1 MASLGTSTT
10 WSPNSFQLRL
20 ALNSRKSP
28 AVFLRM
34 RVGKLGRQAR
44 VVSSVSANGGGNSW
58 TSSNSSA
65 DAFSGWTGADERTD
79 SDRKRWFGDDI
90 LIMNLVLM
98 MKFEFVDGVE
108 YDDLDRLGHL
118 KWILRAG
125 VAGVIFVAGLTFV
138 TLSISKRNPSRTAQ
152 EMEPLATQQEVVL
165 ASDDQYDR
173 IEQVEREG
181 KDMKRDNDSL
191 SKTGIENDPS
201 FSTENNEA
209 TNENRQS
216 GSGVGYT
223 LNSDDALNNASAQED
238 LHNESAIDDMSVAP
252 NRSPG
257 TPPLSETKI
266 GYGSLVASNFENFDG
281 SLVTDKSEPV
291 TELKEN
297 LINAKLTNSSVS
309 GAYSTD
315 LSTDSQ
321 KDVLGLSGTNN
332 STFSF
337 DSSSSSTISIP
348 IGSLPSN
355 ISVNSPLDA
364 VIEPQVVLKL
374 NGETVDLLST
384 GKDLDL
390 TKAHVSEEGNK
401 PSSQE
406 HNLKADGSNGT
417 ASLSPVANT
426 FANEQDGNSSNSQN
440 ESTTF
445 FESTSPLNSFSS
457 AGIPAPSVVSAA
469 LQVLP
474 GKVLVPAVVDQVQ
487 GQALAA
493 LQVLKVIEPEVQPGD
508 LCTRR
513 EYARWLVSASSTLS
527 RNTVSKVYPAM
538 YIENVTEL
546 AFDDITPEDPDFPSI
561 QGLAEAG
568 LISSKLSRRD
578 MSSSDEDQSSLC
590 FSPESILS
598 RQDLVSWK
606 MALEKRKL
614 PDADRKILHQLSG
627 FIDIDKINPD
637 ACPALVADLSAGE
650 NGIIALAFGYT
661 RLFQPD
667 KPVTNAQA
675 AIALVTGEGS
685 DIVSEELARIEA
697 EYMAES
703 AVAAHSALV
712 AQVEK
717 DVNASFKKELLLER
731 EKIDAVEKL
740 AEAARVELEI
750 VRAERENDNIA
761 LMKERA
767 AVESEMEVLS
777 RLRREV
783 EEQLESLISN
793 KVEIS
798 YEKERLGKLLKEA
811 EFKNQEIVRLQRE
824 LEVERKALSMAR
836 AWAEDEAKRAREQA
850 KVLEEARDRWERHGI
865 KVVVDD
871 DLREEENVGVTWL
884 EAGKQLSVEG
894 TVSRA
899 ENLVDKLKAMAV
911 DVRGKAKDT
920 ISNIIQKVL
929 SLISHLKGLVPT
941 VQQAREL
948 RDNAIS
954 KIVSSLEEFTLALKE
969 GAKKV
974 REDCKERAKKVG
986 EECKEGAEKLAQKFK
1001 I

>member
-34 RVGKLGRQAR
+34 RFGKLGRQAR
-44 VVSSVSANGGGNSW
+44 VVSLVSANGGGNSW
-58 TSSNSSA
+58 TTSNSSA
-65 DAFSGWTGADERTD
+65 DAFSGWTGADERID
-79 SDRKRWFGDDI
+79 PDRKRWFG
-90 LIMNLVLM
+90 
-98 MKFEFVDGVE
+98 G
-108 YDDLDRLGHL
+108 
-118 KWILRAG
+118 ILRAG

-173 IEQVEREG
+173 IEQVEKEG

-191 SKTGIENDPS
+191 SKT
-201 FSTENNEA
+201 
-209 TNENRQS
+209 
-216 GSGVGYT
+216 
-223 LNSDDALNNASAQED
+223 
-238 LHNESAIDDMSVAP
+238 
-252 NRSPG
+252 
-257 TPPLSETKI
+257 
-266 GYGSLVASNFENFDG
+266 
-281 SLVTDKSEPV
+281 
-291 TELKEN
+291 
-297 LINAKLTNSSVS
+297 
-309 GAYSTD
+309 
-315 LSTDSQ
+315 
-321 KDVLGLSGTNN
+321 
-332 STFSF
+332 
-337 DSSSSSTISIP
+337 
-348 IGSLPSN
+348 
-355 ISVNSPLDA
+355 
-364 VIEPQVVLKL
+364 
-374 NGETVDLLST
+374 
-384 GKDLDL
+384 
-390 TKAHVSEEGNK
+390 
-401 PSSQE
+401 
-406 HNLKADGSNGT
+406 
-417 ASLSPVANT
+417 
-426 FANEQDGNSSNSQN
+426 
-440 ESTTF
+440 
-445 FESTSPLNSFSS
+445 
-457 AGIPAPSVVSAA
+457 A

-513 EYARWLVSASSTLS
+513 EYARWLVSASSILS

-614 PDADRKILHQLSG
+614 PDADKKILHQLSG
-627 FIDIDKINPD
+627 FIDIERINPD

-675 AIALVTGEGS
+675 AIALATGEGS

-697 EYMAES
+697 ESMAES

-750 VRAERENDNIA
+750 IRAERENDNIA

-777 RLRREV
+777 RLRHEV
-783 EEQLESLISN
+783 EEQLESLMSN

-811 EFKNQEIVRLQRE
+811 EFENQEIVRLQRE

-884 EAGKQLSVEG
+884 DAGKQLSVEG

-948 RDNAIS
+948 RDNAMS
-954 KIVSSLEEFTLALKE
+954 KIVSSLDEFTLALKE

>member
-34 RVGKLGRQAR
+34 RFGKLGRQAR
-44 VVSSVSANGGGNSW
+44 VVSLVSANGGGNSW
-58 TSSNSSA
+58 TTSNSSA
-65 DAFSGWTGADERTD
+65 DAFSGWTGADERID
-79 SDRKRWFGDDI
+79 PDRKRWFG
-90 LIMNLVLM
+90 
-98 MKFEFVDGVE
+98 G
-108 YDDLDRLGHL
+108 
-118 KWILRAG
+118 ILRAG

-173 IEQVEREG
+173 IEQVEKEG

-238 LHNESAIDDMSVAP
+238 LRNESAIDDMSVAP
-252 NRSPG
+252 HRSPG

-266 GYGSLVASNFENFDG
+266 GYGSLATSNFENLDG

-321 KDVLGLSGTNN
+321 KDVLGLSGTDN

-337 DSSSSSTISIP
+337 DSSSSSKISIP

-355 ISVNSPLDA
+355 ISDNSPLDA
-364 VIEPQVVLKL
+364 VIEPQVMLKL

-390 TKAHVSEEGNK
+390 TKAHVLEEGNK
-401 PSSQE
+401 PPSQE

-417 ASLSPVANT
+417 TSLSPVVNT
-426 FANEQDGNSSNSQN
+426 FANEQDGNSSDSLN

-513 EYARWLVSASSTLS
+513 EYARWLVSASSILS

-614 PDADRKILHQLSG
+614 PDADKKILHQLSG
-627 FIDIDKINPD
+627 FIDIERINPD

-675 AIALVTGEGS
+675 AIALATGEGS

-697 EYMAES
+697 ESMAES

-750 VRAERENDNIA
+750 IRAERENDNIA

-777 RLRREV
+777 RLRHEV
-783 EEQLESLISN
+783 EEQLESLMSN

-811 EFKNQEIVRLQRE
+811 EFENQEIVRLQRE

-884 EAGKQLSVEG
+884 DAGKQLSVEG

-948 RDNAIS
+948 RDNAMS
-954 KIVSSLEEFTLALKE
+954 KIVSSLDEFTLALKE

>member
-20 ALNSRKSP
+20 ALNSRISP
-28 AVFLRM
+28 AVFLSM

-65 DAFSGWTGADERTD
+65 DAFSGWTGADERVD
-79 SDRKRWFGDDI
+79 SDRKRWFG
-90 LIMNLVLM
+90 
-98 MKFEFVDGVE
+98 G
-108 YDDLDRLGHL
+108 
-118 KWILRAG
+118 ILRAG

-152 EMEPLATQQEVVL
+152 EMEPLATQQELVL

-173 IEQVEREG
+173 IEQVEKEG

-216 GSGVGYT
+216 GSDVGYT
-223 LNSDDALNNASAQED
+223 LKSDDALNNASAQED
-238 LHNESAIDDMSVAP
+238 LRNESAIDDMSVAP
-252 NRSPG
+252 HRSPG

-266 GYGSLVASNFENFDG
+266 GYGSLAASNFENLDG

-297 LINAKLTNSSVS
+297 VIIAKLTNSSVS

-315 LSTDSQ
+315 LSTDNQ
-321 KDVLGLSGTNN
+321 KDVLGLSGTDN

-374 NGETVDLLST
+374 SGETVNLLST

-417 ASLSPVANT
+417 TSLSPVANT
-426 FANEQDGNSSNSQN
+426 VANEQDGNSSNSLN

-614 PDADRKILHQLSG
+614 PDADKKILHQLSG

-675 AIALVTGEGS
+675 AIALATGEGS

-697 EYMAES
+697 ESMAES

-750 VRAERENDNIA
+750 IRAERENDNIA

-783 EEQLESLISN
+783 EEQLESLMSN

-811 EFKNQEIVRLQRE
+811 EFENQEIVRLQRE

-884 EAGKQLSVEG
+884 DAGKQLSVEG

-948 RDNAIS
+948 RDNAMS

>member
-34 RVGKLGRQAR
+34 RFGKLGRQAR
-44 VVSSVSANGGGNSW
+44 VVSLVSANGGGNSW
-58 TSSNSSA
+58 TTSNSSA
-65 DAFSGWTGADERTD
+65 DAFSGWTGADERID
-79 SDRKRWFGDDI
+79 PDRKRWFG
-90 LIMNLVLM
+90 
-98 MKFEFVDGVE
+98 G
-108 YDDLDRLGHL
+108 
-118 KWILRAG
+118 ILRAG

-173 IEQVEREG
+173 IEQVEKEG

-191 SKTGIENDPS
+191 SK
-201 FSTENNEA
+201 
-209 TNENRQS
+209 
-216 GSGVGYT
+216 
-223 LNSDDALNNASAQED
+223 
-238 LHNESAIDDMSVAP
+238 
-252 NRSPG
+252 
-257 TPPLSETKI
+257 
-266 GYGSLVASNFENFDG
+266 
-281 SLVTDKSEPV
+281 
-291 TELKEN
+291 
-297 LINAKLTNSSVS
+297 
-309 GAYSTD
+309 TD

-321 KDVLGLSGTNN
+321 KDVLGLSGTDN

-337 DSSSSSTISIP
+337 DSSSSSKISIP

-355 ISVNSPLDA
+355 ISDNSPLDA
-364 VIEPQVVLKL
+364 VIEPQVMLKL

-390 TKAHVSEEGNK
+390 TKAHVLEEGNK
-401 PSSQE
+401 PPSQE

-417 ASLSPVANT
+417 TSLSPVVNT
-426 FANEQDGNSSNSQN
+426 FANEQDGNSSDSLN

-513 EYARWLVSASSTLS
+513 EYARWLVSASSILS

-614 PDADRKILHQLSG
+614 PDADKKILHQLSG
-627 FIDIDKINPD
+627 FIDIERINPD

-675 AIALVTGEGS
+675 AIALATGEGS

-697 EYMAES
+697 ESMAES

-750 VRAERENDNIA
+750 IRAERENDNIA

-777 RLRREV
+777 RLRHEV
-783 EEQLESLISN
+783 EEQLESLMSN

-811 EFKNQEIVRLQRE
+811 EFENQEIVRLQRE

-884 EAGKQLSVEG
+884 DAGKQLSVEG

-948 RDNAIS
+948 RDNAMS
-954 KIVSSLEEFTLALKE
+954 KIVSSLDEFTLALKE

>member
-1 MASLGTSTT
+1 
-10 WSPNSFQLRL
+10 
-20 ALNSRKSP
+20 
-28 AVFLRM
+28 M
-34 RVGKLGRQAR
+34 RVGKLDRQVR
-44 VVSSVSANGGGNSW
+44 VLSVGANGGGNSW
-58 TSSNSSA
+58 TSSNPSA
-65 DAFSGWTGADERTD
+65 DAFSGWTGADERVD
-79 SDRKRWFGDDI
+79 SDRKRLFG
-90 LIMNLVLM
+90 
-98 MKFEFVDGVE
+98 G
-108 YDDLDRLGHL
+108 
-118 KWILRAG
+118 ILRAG
-125 VAGVIFVAGLTFV
+125 VAGVVLVAGLTFA
-138 TLSISKRNPSRTAQ
+138 TLSISKRNTSRTVQ
-152 EMEPLATQQEVVL
+152 EMEPLTTHQEVVL
-165 ASDDQYDR
+165 ASDDQNDR
-173 IEQVEREG
+173 TEQVEKEG
-181 KDMKRDNDSL
+181 KDMKKDNFSL
-191 SKTGIENDPS
+191 NKTGTENGSS

-216 GSGVGYT
+216 GSDVGYT
-223 LNSDDALNNASAQED
+223 LNSDDALNNAQED
-238 LHNESAIDDMSVAP
+238 LRNESASDDMSVAP
-252 NRSPG
+252 HRSPS
-257 TPPLSETKI
+257 TPPLSETEI
-266 GYGSLVASNFENFDG
+266 GYGSLAASNFENLGG
-281 SLVTDKSEPV
+281 SIVTGKSDSV

-297 LINAKLTNSSVS
+297 LVDAKLTNSSVS
-309 GAYSTD
+309 GAIPTD
-315 LSTDSQ
+315 LSTDNQ
-321 KDVLGLSGTNN
+321 KDVSGLSGTDN

-337 DSSSSSTISIP
+337 DSSYSSTISIP
-348 IGSLPSN
+348 IESLPSI

-364 VIEPQVVLKL
+364 VIEPQVVHKTNEETL
-374 NGETVDLLST
+374 NLLST

-390 TKAHVSEEGNK
+390 TKSHVSEEGNK
-401 PSSQE
+401 PSLQE
-406 HNLKADGSNGT
+406 HNLKSDGSNGT
-417 ASLSPVANT
+417 TSLSPVANP
-426 FANEQDGNSSNSQN
+426 FANEQDGDSYNSLN
-440 ESTTF
+440 ESTTY
-445 FESTSPLNSFSS
+445 FESTGRGNSFSS
-457 AGIPAPSVVSAA
+457 AGIPAPAVVSAA

-546 AFDDITPEDPDFPSI
+546 AYDDITPEDPDFPAI

-578 MSSSDEDQSSLC
+578 MSSSEEDHSSLC
-590 FSPESILS
+590 FSPESALS
-598 RQDLVSWK
+598 RQDLVTWK
-606 MALEKRKL
+606 MALEKRQL
-614 PDADRKILHQLSG
+614 PNSDKKILHQLSG

-661 RLFQPD
+661 KLFQPD

-675 AIALVTGEGS
+675 AIALATGEGS

-697 EYMAES
+697 ESMAEN

-717 DVNASFKKELLLER
+717 DVNASFEKELLLER

-740 AEAARVELEI
+740 AEAAKVELESL
-750 VRAERENDNIA
+750 RAEQEKDNIA

-777 RLRREV
+777 RLRHEV
-783 EEQLESLISN
+783 QEQLESLMSN
-793 KVEIS
+793 KVGIS
-798 YEKERLGKLLKEA
+798 YEKERLGKLLTEA
-811 EFKNQEIVRLQRE
+811 EFQNQEIVRLQRE

-836 AWAEDEAKRAREQA
+836 AWAEDEAKRAREQV

-871 DLREEENVGVTWL
+871 DLREEENVGVTWVD
-884 EAGKQLSVEG
+884 AGKQLSVEG

-920 ISNIIQKVL
+920 ISKIIQKVL
-929 SLISHLKGLVPT
+929 SLISLLKELVPRA

-948 RDNAIS
+948 KNDALS

-969 GAKKV
+969 GAKRL
-974 REDCKERAKKVG
+974 REESVERAKKVG
-986 EECKEGAEKLAQKFK
+986 EECKEGAEKIAQKFK